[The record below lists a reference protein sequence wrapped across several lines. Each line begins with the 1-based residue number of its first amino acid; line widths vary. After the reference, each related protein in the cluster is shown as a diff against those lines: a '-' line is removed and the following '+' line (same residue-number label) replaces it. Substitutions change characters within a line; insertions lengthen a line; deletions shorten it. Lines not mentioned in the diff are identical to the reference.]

1 MSISTERGENPPST
15 DRGIT
20 DSYTAPLKIVS
31 LWTQRTHQ
39 SHHRKAH
46 KEENMGNATLK
57 KKKSRDK
64 RNSEKHLST
73 KADGKTT
80 SIVHSFMSFANCFF
94 SFHDLMREKA
104 K

>member
-1 MSISTERGENPPST
+1 
-15 DRGIT
+15 
-20 DSYTAPLKIVS
+20 
-31 LWTQRTHQ
+31 
-39 SHHRKAH
+39 
-46 KEENMGNATLK
+46 MGNATLK